1 MRLSIYIKNAWR
13 MMLANRLFSAIY
25 ICGTALAIATTT
37 LFALIYYVKV
47 APIYPEFNRMKTY
60 YLRSVENG
68 EKGSVRKSINNP
80 SYPLVRDHL
89 RKLESASVVSAEISG
104 WDDYVQLAG
113 DDREIKVELKF
124 TDPEFFKLYEYD
136 FLEGRP
142 FTAEEFDGGVLT
154 GVISERL
161 SRDIFGTETGIV
173 GRTFSVNYQ
182 EYRVCGVFREGSQLL
197 PDSYA
202 QVILPLTTAEDYDEE
217 YRPFIGGVSV
227 TFVSDDGVA
236 LKEEID
242 EIARKFNSSSAD
254 YEVGFLDLPRS
265 HIVSVFNSGFQD
277 DFVPVSSVV
286 KKNLLILLVLL
297 LIPALNLSGLIS
309 SRMDMR
315 SSEIGIRRSF
325 GGTRFQLLKQVLWE
339 NLVLTIFG
347 GIAGLVIVWLGI
359 LTSAGQLLTL
369 LDNNS
374 YNQILS
380 YNITP
385 EILYAPA
392 IFIVAFM
399 LCVVLNILSAL
410 VPAWFSLRRPVISN
424 IE

>member
-1 MRLSIYIKNAWR
+1 MKMLFYIKQAWR
-13 MMLANRLFSAIY
+13 MMLVNKLFSAIY

-60 YLRSVENG
+60 YLRYIENG
-68 EKGSVRKSINNP
+68 EKGSPRKNVSSP
-80 SYPLVRDHL
+80 SYPLVRDYL
-89 RKLESASVVSAEISG
+89 RKLKSASIVSAETSG
-104 WDDYVQLAG
+104 WDDYVQLPG
-113 DDREIKVELKF
+113 DDREIEVDLKL

-136 FLEGRP
+136 FMEGRP

-154 GVISERL
+154 GVISDRL
-161 SRDIFGTETGIV
+161 AMDIFGADTGVV
-173 GRTFSVNYQ
+173 GRTFSLNYQ

-202 QVILPLTTAEDYDEE
+202 QVILPLTTEEDYDEE
-217 YRPFIGGVSV
+217 WRPFVGGVSV
-227 TFVSDDGVA
+227 TFVSDDGKA
-236 LKEEID
+236 LKEEVD
-242 EIARKFNSSSAD
+242 EIARKFNSSNPD
-254 YEVGFLDLPRS
+254 YEVGFLDFPHS
-265 HIVSVFNSGFQD
+265 HLVEVFNPD
-277 DFVPVSSVV
+277 YRELVPIQSVV

-339 NLVLTIFG
+339 NLVLTISG
-347 GIAGLVIVWLGI
+347 GVVGLVIVWLCI
-359 LTSAGQLLTL
+359 IFSSGQLLTL
-369 LDNNS
+369 LDSNNFNEVVS
-374 YNQILS
+374 INL
-380 YNITP
+380 TP
-385 EILYAPA
+385 EILYAPV
-392 IFIVAFM
+392 IFIVVFL

-410 VPAWFSLRRPVISN
+410 VPAWFSLRKPVISN

>member
-1 MRLSIYIKNAWR
+1 
-13 MMLANRLFSAIY
+13 
-25 ICGTALAIATTT
+25 
-37 LFALIYYVKV
+37 
-47 APIYPEFNRMKTY
+47 MKTY
-60 YLRSVENG
+60 YLRYIENG
-68 EKGSVRKSINNP
+68 EKGSPRKNVSSP

-89 RKLESASVVSAEISG
+89 RKLKSASIVSAETSG
-104 WDDYVQLAG
+104 WDDYVQLPG
-113 DDREIKVELKF
+113 DDREIEVDLKL

-136 FLEGRP
+136 FMEGRP

-154 GVISERL
+154 GVISDRL
-161 SRDIFGTETGIV
+161 AMDIFGTDTGVV
-173 GRTFSVNYQ
+173 GRTFSLNYQ

-202 QVILPLTTAEDYDEE
+202 QVILPLTTEEDYDEE
-217 YRPFIGGVSV
+217 WRPFVGGVSV
-227 TFVSDDGVA
+227 TFVSDDGKA
-236 LKEEID
+236 LKEEVD
-242 EIARKFNSSSAD
+242 EIARKFNSSNPD

-265 HIVSVFNSGFQD
+265 HIVNVFNSGINQD
-277 DFVPVSSVV
+277 EFVPIRSVV

-339 NLVLTIFG
+339 NLVLTISG
-347 GIAGLVIVWLGI
+347 GVVGLVIVWLCI
-359 LTSAGQLLTL
+359 IFSSGQLLTL
-369 LDNNS
+369 LDSNNFNEVVS
-374 YNQILS
+374 INL
-380 YNITP
+380 TP
-385 EILYAPA
+385 EILYAPV
-392 IFIVAFM
+392 IFIVVFL

-410 VPAWFSLRRPVISN
+410 VPAWFSLRKPVISN